1 MRPRS
6 GEVLS
11 PQQGCRIRHRSD
23 RVAIKVS
30 RVGVAMLGYRGCV
43 NTGTQARDRAAQLAV
58 RDAAGA
64 AAIARAIAD
73 PWYRCQAL
81 AHAAIH
87 TREEKPRKRM
97 LDEAFAAARELAE
110 PNRSVTVA
118 TWPLKVLVQ
127 CGEAAAVR
135 AHVQRLLDTIATEPS
150 PVRRADALRM
160 LFGAVASAQSS
171 VARKVIEA
179 LAEASLARLSGDRRN
194 RKGEAVLEE
203 CLPAVARIDG
213 PLAAVLLDRLPDGR
227 AMRVRQRIAELSAL
241 PLDSLIPW
249 PNIGRG
255 AE

>member
-1 MRPRS
+1 MRPGDS
-6 GEVLS
+6 
-11 PQQGCRIRHRSD
+11 SD
-23 RVAIKVS
+23 FDYGDR
-30 RVGVAMLGYRGCV
+30 V

-87 TREEKPRKRM
+87 SGEEKLRNRV
-97 LDEAFAAARELAE
+97 LDEAFAAASELAE

-127 CGEAAAVR
+127 CGESAAVR
-135 AHVQRLLDTIATEPS
+135 VHVQRLLGTIAAEPS

-160 LFGAVASAQSS
+160 LFGAVASAQGS

-179 LAEASLARLSGDRRN
+179 LAEASLARLQGDRRN
-194 RKGEAVLEE
+194 RKGEAILEE
-203 CLPAVARIDG
+203 CLPAVARIDRA
-213 PLAAVLLDRLPDGR
+213 LAEALLDRLPEGR
-227 AMRVRQRIAELSAL
+227 AMRARQRIAESSAV
-241 PLDSLIPW
+241 PLDSLVPW
-249 PNIGRG
+249 PNISRG
-255 AE
+255 AG